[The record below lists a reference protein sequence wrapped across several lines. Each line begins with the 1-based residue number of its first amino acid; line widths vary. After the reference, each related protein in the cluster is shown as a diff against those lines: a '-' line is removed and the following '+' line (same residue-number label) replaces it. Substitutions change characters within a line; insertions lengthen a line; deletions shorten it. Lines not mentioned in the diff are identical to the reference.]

1 MNDAATPSEAVR
13 ALSGHT
19 AWSRNIAAPL
29 RSYMSTEVSGAVI
42 LLVASLAALI
52 WANVDAGSYES
63 LWHTNFSINLGTHT
77 LGGDL
82 HYWVNDGL
90 MTFFFLVVGLEVRR
104 EFDMG
109 ELRER
114 RRVAVPVLAAIGGMT
129 LPVVIYLAFNSGT
142 DAAHGWGIVM
152 PTDTAFALGMLALFG
167 RKLPARLRVFVLT
180 LVIADDIGTLIVI
193 AFAYS
198 SAISVQALA
207 MVVGLALLALAIRW
221 YGSLSTRPYELIGV
235 AIWIAMS
242 QSGVHPT
249 IAGVLIG
256 LAISAKPPA
265 RQDLE
270 RATAITRLF
279 REQPTAELAR
289 SARLYVQN
297 AVSENERLQYGLHP
311 WTSFLIVPVFAL
323 ANAGVTLNSQL
334 LQDSLSSP
342 ITLGIIFALVFGKL
356 LGIGV
361 TTVIASHPKLGRLP
375 LPVEIPPIFGAAALA
390 GIGFT
395 LSLFIAGI
403 AFDGEDLA
411 EAKVGILS
419 AAVISTLLGAIII
432 WITSRMSERDR
443 KNSVRPSEAITD
455 LAVPV
460 DYERDHTRGPIE
472 APVTLLEYGDYECI
486 YCGRAEDTIRELL
499 SKFDDELTYVWRH
512 LPLQDVHPRAQMAS
526 EAAEAAG
533 AQGKFWEMHDLM
545 IDHQANI
552 ELRDLRDYAEQ
563 VGLDTERFWDDI
575 RSRKFAEHIADD
587 VESADESLVTGTPSF
602 FVNGERHEGA
612 YDLDTLTE
620 IVRRHLHRAAGAAKF
635 WLVVD
640 RPRMGMGLTRR
651 LVGRA
656 RVEIL

>member
-1 MNDAATPSEAVR
+1 MHEAANPTDAIR
-13 ALSGHT
+13 NLSGHT
-19 AWSRNIAAPL
+19 AWTRNIAAPL
-29 RSYMSTEVSGAVI
+29 RNYLDTEISGAFV
-42 LLVASLAALI
+42 LLAASLAALI
-52 WANVDAGSYES
+52 WANAAPHSYES
-63 LWHTNFSINLGTHT
+63 LWSTDLSISLGSHT

-114 RRVAVPVLAAIGGMT
+114 RRVAVPVMAAIGGML
-129 LPVVIYLAFNSGT
+129 LPALIYLAFNGGGPH
-142 DAAHGWGIVM
+142 ANGWGAVM

-180 LVIADDIGTLIVI
+180 LVIADDVGTLLVI

-198 SAISVQALA
+198 SDIDFAALA
-207 MVVGLALLALAIRW
+207 VVAGLALLALAVRW
-221 YGSLSTRPYELIGV
+221 WGPLSKRPYEAIGV
-235 AIWIAMS
+235 AIWIAMA

-256 LAISAKPPA
+256 LAISARPPA

-297 AVSENERLQYGLHP
+297 AVSENERLQFGLHP

-323 ANAGVTLNSQL
+323 ANAGVRITPEL
-334 LQDSLSSP
+334 LSDAATSP
-342 ITLGIIFALVFGKL
+342 VTIGIVCALVLGKL
-356 LGIGV
+356 FGIGL
-361 TTVIASHPKLGRLP
+361 TTLVAAHPRLGRLP
-375 LPVEIPPIFGAAALA
+375 LPVELPPVFGAAALC

-403 AFDGEDLA
+403 AFDGQTLD
-411 EAKVGILS
+411 EAKIGILVAALAS
-419 AAVISTLLGAIII
+419 TVLGAVIIRMTNLMAARGRTSSVTPSALL
-432 WITSRMSERDR
+432 E
-443 KNSVRPSEAITD
+443 D

-460 DYERDHTRGPIE
+460 DPERDHIRGP
-472 APVTLLEYGDYECI
+472 AGARVVLLEYGDYECP
-486 YCGRAEDTIRELL
+486 YCGRAEDTVRELL
-499 SKFDDELTYVWRH
+499 ERFDDELTYVWRH
-512 LPLQDVHPRAQMAS
+512 LPLQDVHPRAQLAS
-526 EAAEAAG
+526 EAAEAAA

-545 IDHQANI
+545 IDHQHDI
-552 ELRDLRDYAEQ
+552 ELSDLRTYAEQ
-563 VGLDTERFWDDI
+563 IDLDLDRFWDDL
-575 RSRKFAEHIADD
+575 RARKYAERIADD

-602 FVNGERHEGA
+602 FINGRRHEGA
-612 YDLDTLTE
+612 YDIDTLTAK
-620 IVRRHLHRAAGAAKF
+620 VRKILGAATP
-635 WLVVD
+635 VQPD
-640 RPRMGMGLTRR
+640 
-651 LVGRA
+651 
-656 RVEIL
+656 

>member
-1 MNDAATPSEAVR
+1 MNEAASPQDAIRS
-13 ALSGHT
+13 LSGHT
-19 AWSRNIAAPL
+19 AWTRNIAAPL
-29 RSYMSTEVSGAVI
+29 RNYLDTETSGAFV
-42 LLVASLAALI
+42 LLGASLAALI
-52 WANVDAGSYES
+52 WANVFPGSYES
-63 LWHTNFSINLGTHT
+63 FWHTDFTISFGSHS

-129 LPVVIYLAFNSGT
+129 LPALIYLAFNAGGPNA
-142 DAAHGWGIVM
+142 DGWGAVM

-167 RKLPARLRVFVLT
+167 RRLPPRLRVFVLT
-180 LVIADDIGTLIVI
+180 LVIADDIGTLLVI

-198 SAISVQALA
+198 SDISLAALG
-207 MVVGLALLALAIRW
+207 VVAALALLALAVRW
-221 YGSLSTRPYELIGV
+221 WGPLSKRPYELIGV

-256 LAISAKPPA
+256 LAISARPPA

-297 AVSENERLQYGLHP
+297 AVSENERLQFGLHP

-323 ANAGVTLNSQL
+323 ANAGVHVTSDL
-334 LQDSLSSP
+334 LKASATSSVT
-342 ITLGIIFALVFGKL
+342 IGIICALVFGKL
-356 LGIGV
+356 FGIGL
-361 TTVIASHPKLGRLP
+361 TTLAAAHPRLGRLP
-375 LPVEIPPIFGAAALA
+375 LPVEIPPVFGAAALC

-403 AFDGEDLA
+403 AFDGETLD
-411 EAKVGILS
+411 EAKVGILV
-419 AAVISTLLGAIII
+419 AAVLSTVLGAVIIRV
-432 WITSRMSERDR
+432 TGAMAARGRSS
-443 KNSVRPSEAITD
+443 SVTPSALIED

-460 DYERDHTRGPIE
+460 DPERDHIRGP
-472 APVTLLEYGDYECI
+472 AQARVVLLEYGDYECP

-499 SKFDDELTYVWRH
+499 ERFDDELTYVWRH

-526 EAAEAAG
+526 EAAEAA
-533 AQGKFWEMHDLM
+533 ASQGKFWEMHDLM
-545 IDHQANI
+545 IDHQHDI
-552 ELRDLRDYAEQ
+552 ELSDLRAYAEQ
-563 VGLDTERFWDDI
+563 INLDLDRFWEDL
-575 RSRKFAEHIADD
+575 RSRKYAEYVAID
-587 VESADESLVTGTPSF
+587 VESADASLVTGTPSF
-602 FVNGERHEGA
+602 FINGRRHEGA
-612 YDLDTLTE
+612 YDIETLE
-620 IVRRHLHRAAGAAKF
+620 AKVKKILKSAGP
-635 WLVVD
+635 VQPD
-640 RPRMGMGLTRR
+640 
-651 LVGRA
+651 
-656 RVEIL
+656 